1 MRQYDQRKVFAES
14 LRQSSP
20 VQPVDISVLGYVGG
34 GGGEDDNNNNNNKNN
49 NNNSNNNKEDDDGTF
64 FGDVSSGEEMDH
76 VSGKNNNLTQR
87 GEVPNFFFRRR
98 KLENLTETSARI
110 LIVLRLF

>member
-34 GGGEDDNNNNNNKNN
+34 GGGEDDNSNSNNDNDNNNNNNG
-49 NNNSNNNKEDDDGTF
+49 KEDDDGGF
-64 FGDVSSGEEMDH
+64 FRDVSSAEEMDH
-76 VSGKNNNLTQR
+76 VSGNNMNNQFSYTEGR
-87 GEVPNFFFRRR
+87 GPAIFFQT
-98 KLENLTETSARI
+98 LET
-110 LIVLRLF
+110 